1 MDEENPY
8 KFWLNVLGGLFAVV
22 GGVIY
27 LISTGIIVNGIM
39 ADVWTLLWHAFGG
52 GLFWVGVVFIG
63 LSLAVSAIRWV
74 APPRAA
80 TLTDLVSARPAEP
93 PQTLT
98 AQEIIDILA
107 EARAN
112 RA

>member
-22 GGVIY
+22 GGAIY

-80 TLTDLVSARPAEP
+80 TLTDLVSSGAAEP